1 MKWMKTCALCTAA
14 VLAAASFSGSAKSD
28 WESKHDTALPDLDD
42 GNWVETLHT
51 DFTTIKNM
59 DELLAA
65 KWAPSP
71 HGLRNVEYWCPQMI
85 EFTDQGL
92 VIHSERQED
101 HQCEVCGVSEGIFT
115 GGIETRITG
124 DNPQALFEQAYGYYE
139 ATVIVP
145 RGTGMWSAFWLQSDY
160 VGKVGHQGRDGTE
173 IDVYES
179 SFGRENPTQTGQALH
194 YDAYD
199 APWYRSQGSVADV
212 GYNLYDGQE
221 HTYALKWTP
230 EEYVFYVDGKAV
242 WASNYGGVST
252 VPEVLRLTVEIRP
265 DAWGPYGQQLGA
277 FENHSDGTNDFI
289 IKDVKVYQNN
299 SYVSAIKSNDDYR
312 DMEKTFIGLIAAASA
327 VGAAA
332 LITGAVFA
340 VKAIRRKMAKTK

>member
-1 MKWMKTCALCTAA
+1 
-14 VLAAASFSGSAKSD
+14 
-28 WESKHDTALPDLDD
+28 
-42 GNWVETLHT
+42 
-51 DFTTIKNM
+51 
-59 DELLAA
+59 
-65 KWAPSP
+65 
-71 HGLRNVEYWCPQMI
+71 
-85 EFTDQGL
+85 
-92 VIHSERQED
+92 
-101 HQCEVCGVSEGIFT
+101 
-115 GGIETRITG
+115 
-124 DNPQALFEQAYGYYE
+124 
-139 ATVIVP
+139 
-145 RGTGMWSAFWLQSDY
+145 MWSAFWLQSDY
-160 VGKVGHQGRDGTE
+160 VGKVGHQGKDGTE

-199 APWYRSQGSVADV
+199 APWYRSKGSVADV

-289 IKDVKVYQNN
+289 IKEVKAYQNN
-299 SYVSAIKSNDDYR
+299 SYVGSVKSDDDYK

-340 VKAIRRKMAKTK
+340 VKAIRRRVKNK